1 MFWTDFRNIAHEL
14 RDTLYT
20 RSQPVL
26 FLCSKVHSLGTNKDD
41 SNNIWKTLKQ
51 QPNTCPG
58 VIGAG
63 IHNKHVW
70 NVEVDKL
77 YKTNNRGEVC
87 GGGDIRWS
95 SNIGVWQVSL
105 PWHKALSLAHSWTG
119 PSRLFILC
127 PAINR
132 IHPRHHGAII
142 SQSNLR
148 PAGW

>member
-1 MFWTDFRNIAHEL
+1 MFWTNFRNTEHEL
-14 RDTLYT
+14 RTTLYT

-26 FLCSKVHSLGTNKDD
+26 FLWSKVHALGTNKDD
-41 SNNIWKTLKQ
+41 SNNIIL
-51 QPNTCPG
+51 
-58 VIGAG
+58 AS
-63 IHNKHVW
+63 
-70 NVEVDKL
+70 
-77 YKTNNRGEVC
+77 GEH
-87 GGGDIRWS
+87 S
-95 SNIGVWQVSL
+95 SNSPTPAQVSSEQGYTTSTCGMLKSTNYIKPITGARCVGEGISGDLQVSL

-119 PSRLFILC
+119 PSQLFILC